1 MAIQLARVTGR
12 LVTTFTSVVVP
23 CVLSAQHVDRVAAE
37 DLRRGAARSQIS
49 GSRGSLAISS
59 RDGNAQYLYNRREQP
74 SEIEMHC
81 AWDDLFFVQSGYG
94 QIETSTT
101 LRKRVRIAAGEW
113 RAERIGAKRVAAL
126 EPGDFIR
133 VPAGT
138 GHAIA
143 PTGDVP
149 LVYLVVKVRSSNS
162 KACSAEMQR

>member
-1 MAIQLARVTGR
+1 MSARSVGIALR
-12 LVTTFTSVVVP
+12 LVLTTATFVVP
-23 CVLSAQHVDRVAAE
+23 SRLSAQHVDRVAAE